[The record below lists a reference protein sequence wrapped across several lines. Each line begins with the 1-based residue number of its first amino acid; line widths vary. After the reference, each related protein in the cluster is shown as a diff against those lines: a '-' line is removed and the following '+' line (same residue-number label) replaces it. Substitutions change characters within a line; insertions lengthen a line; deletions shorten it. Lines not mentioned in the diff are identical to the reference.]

1 MSRDIIPP
9 MMLRVGI
16 AIYAVL
22 TVTLFTMAA
31 IHNNDLFW
39 GDTSILSAL
48 RVDDDAW
55 QRFFAQFDAR
65 TPIALSIVLVVFVSL
80 LLLRKWLEAAV
91 YLFLLPVLLVTV
103 SIPKV
108 FVNRLRPEG
117 TLEGM
122 TNSFPSGTATVAMLL
137 LGFLIFLVGEFVA
150 PRKLRIAI
158 QLALGA
164 LIIMLGLFRMLA
176 GEHWPSDI
184 LGGYM
189 AGGLALIAII
199 WAYRRVRDHRLDK
212 H

>member
-1 MSRDIIPP
+1 
-9 MMLRVGI
+9 MMLRIGI

-22 TVTLFTMAA
+22 TVALFTMAA
-31 IHNNDLFW
+31 VHNNDLFW

-48 RVDDDAW
+48 RVNDDAW
-55 QRFFAQFDAR
+55 QRFFARFDTR
-65 TPIALSIVLVVFVSL
+65 TPITLGIVLVISVSL
-80 LLLRKWLEAAV
+80 LLLRKWLEATV
-91 YLFLLPVLLVTV
+91 YVFLIPVLLLTV
-103 SIPKV
+103 SLPKW
-108 FVNRLRPEG
+108 FVKRLRPEG

-122 TNSFPSGTATVAMLL
+122 TDSFPSGTATVAILL

-150 PRKLRIAI
+150 PRRLRIAI

-164 LIIMLGLFRMLA
+164 GIILLGLFRLLA

-189 AGGLALIAII
+189 AGGLALIIVI
-199 WAYRRVRDHRLDK
+199 WAYRRVRDHRLEE

>member
-22 TVTLFTMAA
+22 TVTLFTLAA

-55 QRFFAQFDAR
+55 QRFFARFDTR
-65 TPIALSIVLVVFVSL
+65 TPVTLSIVLVVFVSL

-91 YLFLLPVLLVTV
+91 YVFLLPVLLLTVTL
-103 SIPKV
+103 PKL
-108 FVNRLRPEG
+108 FVKRLRPEG
-117 TLEGM
+117 TLEGI
-122 TNSFPSGTATVAMLL
+122 TDSFPSGTATVAILL

-150 PRKLRIAI
+150 PRRLRIAI
-158 QLALGA
+158 QLALAAG
-164 LIIMLGLFRMLA
+164 IILLGLFRMLA

-189 AGGLALIAII
+189 AGGLALIVII